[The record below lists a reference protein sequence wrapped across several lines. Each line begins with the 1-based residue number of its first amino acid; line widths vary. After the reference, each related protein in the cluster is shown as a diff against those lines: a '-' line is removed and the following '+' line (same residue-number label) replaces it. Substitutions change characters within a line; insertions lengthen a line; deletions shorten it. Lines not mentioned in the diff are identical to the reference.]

1 MFLDQSINH
10 DEEGVISFLMNHKEE
25 TASQQENHNNTN
37 LPPNQRMKLP
47 PRFQK
52 KPRCKPFPEM
62 DLSAGADIQN
72 GNQFAEGSS
81 DAKKRRVAYY
91 YDRSGLET
99 GRNG

>member
-1 MFLDQSINH
+1 MICFLISESINH
-10 DEEGVISFLMNHKEE
+10 EEE
-25 TASQQENHNNTN
+25 TASQQKNHNNTD
-37 LPPNQRMKLP
+37 LPLDQRMKLP

-99 GRNG
+99 AHNG

>member
-1 MFLDQSINH
+1 MNQSITRG
-10 DEEGVISFLMNHKEE
+10 DCDLFLNE
-25 TASQQENHNNTN
+25 SQRGECD

-91 YDRSGLET
+91 YDRSELET
-99 GRNG
+99 ARNG